1 MKKIYIE
8 NIMLLDR
15 IFLYFIGLL
24 YSFLAVFMVADIF
37 MCSIESITSVKK
49 KVTVSTEDGGTEVV
63 EVPVWNGTL
72 ANIVL
77 MSLGPRSAPE
87 VDSKI

>member
-1 MKKIYIE
+1 MSH
-8 NIMLLDR
+8 DR

-49 KVTVSTEDGGTEVV
+49 KVTVSTEEGGTEVV

>member
-1 MKKIYIE
+1 MSH
-8 NIMLLDR
+8 DR
-15 IFLYFIGLL
+15 LFLYFIGLL
-24 YSFLAVFMVADIF
+24 DSFLAVFMVADIF

>member
-1 MKKIYIE
+1 
-8 NIMLLDR
+8 MLLGR

-49 KVTVSTEDGGTEVV
+49 KVTVPTEDGGTEEV

-72 ANIVL
+72 ANLVL

-87 VDSKI
+87 VNTKI

>member
-1 MKKIYIE
+1 MSH
-8 NIMLLDR
+8 DR

>member
-1 MKKIYIE
+1 
-8 NIMLLDR
+8 MLLDR